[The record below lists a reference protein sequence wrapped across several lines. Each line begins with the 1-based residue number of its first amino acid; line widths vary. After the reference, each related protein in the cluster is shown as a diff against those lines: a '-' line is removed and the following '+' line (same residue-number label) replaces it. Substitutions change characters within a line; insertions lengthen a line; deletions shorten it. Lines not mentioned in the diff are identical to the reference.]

1 MNIADKLKEAK
12 SPLFTFELLPP
23 LKGRGIDAIYK
34 AIDPLLE
41 FNPAYINMT
50 YHNAE
55 VVYKTGANGAI
66 EKKTIR
72 KRPGSV
78 ALAAAIK
85 YKYNIEVVPHIICSG
100 FNKEETE
107 NILIDFHFLGI
118 HNLLVLRGDPTK
130 GMRVFQAKE
139 DGHDHTLG
147 LMNQIND
154 MNNGRYLDENLKNPE
169 KTCFSMGVAGY
180 PEKHMESPNMISDL
194 HYLKQKVE
202 NGAEY
207 IVTQM
212 FFDTQKYIDFV
223 HLCRKEGINVPIVP
237 GIKPIA
243 SLNDIKVLPQIFN
256 IDLPE
261 ELVIELKKCK
271 NNEETRQ
278 VGVEWAIKQ
287 SKELTAFGVPSLH
300 YYTLGESDN
309 IKKIVKAVF

>member
-1 MNIADKLKEAK
+1 MNIAEKLKQAK

-23 LKGRGIDAIYK
+23 LKGKGIDAIYK

-41 FNPAYINMT
+41 FNPSYINMT
-50 YHNAE
+50 YHSAE
-55 VVYKTGANGAI
+55 MVYKTLSDGKI
-66 EKKTIR
+66 ERKTVK

-107 NILIDFHFLGI
+107 NILIDFHFLDI
-118 HNLLVLRGDPTK
+118 HNLLVLRGDPPK

-139 DGHDHTLG
+139 DGHEHTLG
-147 LMNQIND
+147 LMNQINN
-154 MNNGRYLDENLKNPE
+154 MNNGIYLDENLRNAE

-180 PEKHMESPNMISDL
+180 PEKHMEAPNMTSDI
-194 HYLKQKVE
+194 HYLKEKVA

-223 HLCRKEGINVPIVP
+223 KLCRNNDIHVPIVP

-243 SLNDIKVLPQIFN
+243 SLNDIKVLPQIFS

-261 ELVIELKKCK
+261 DLVSALVKCK
-271 NNEETRQ
+271 TNEEARQ
-278 VGVEWAIKQ
+278 VGVEWCIKQ
-287 SKELTAFGVPSLH
+287 SKELIAFGVPSVH

-309 IKKIVKAVF
+309 IQKICKAVF